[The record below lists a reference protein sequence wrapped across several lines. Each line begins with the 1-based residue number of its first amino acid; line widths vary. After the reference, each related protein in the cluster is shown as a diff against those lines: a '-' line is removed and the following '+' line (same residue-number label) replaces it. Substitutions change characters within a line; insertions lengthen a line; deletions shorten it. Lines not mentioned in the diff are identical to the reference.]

1 VPFGSAPLWVVRK
14 TRGSYAASTLAPVS
28 EEQQAN
34 GDWASQLVD
43 ELEGIVKTITAKTTQ
58 PLRTVARGI
67 VYGLC
72 MLGLGVAMLLLV
84 TIGAVRGL
92 TNLVG
97 GRAWLAHTIL
107 GGIFVVVG
115 LLLWSKRRLRS

>member
-1 VPFGSAPLWVVRK
+1 MP
-14 TRGSYAASTLAPVS
+14 TRPPDASTIPGVS
-28 EEQQAN
+28 EQQQT
-34 GDWASQLVD
+34 GDWAAQLVD
-43 ELEGIVKTITAKTTQ
+43 QLEGFVQTITSKTTQ
-58 PLRTVARGI
+58 PLRSIARAL
-67 VYGLC
+67 VYGVFVS
-72 MLGLGVAMLLLV
+72 GLAIAMLLLF

-115 LLLWSKRRLRS
+115 MLLWRKRRVRR